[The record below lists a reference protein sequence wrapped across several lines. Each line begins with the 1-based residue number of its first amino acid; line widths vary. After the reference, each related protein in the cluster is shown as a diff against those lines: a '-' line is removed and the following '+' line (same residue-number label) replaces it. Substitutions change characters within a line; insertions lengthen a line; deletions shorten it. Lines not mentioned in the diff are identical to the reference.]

1 MFSPCTYSSR
11 RVRLSELMP
20 DSLLL
25 FLGNDDAPFNYR
37 DNQYRFRQ
45 DSTFL
50 YLFGLDTPGLAA
62 LMDTATGVTTLFG
75 DDVSMDDIVWTGP
88 MPTLSERASL
98 VNVSRTAPAE
108 ALAEAIRRAST
119 GGRRVHYVPPYRGE
133 TVMRLA
139 ELLGKSVAQVRAER
153 SEPLIK
159 AMVKLRSTK
168 ERCEIE
174 DMDRQMDY
182 GYNMHTAAMRMAHEG
197 FSENDIMARLEF
209 EALRGGGP
217 VSFPTIC
224 TIHGETLHNHGYL
237 NRLENGRLLLVD
249 AGCESFKH
257 YATDNTRT
265 TPVGGRFSL
274 RQREVYDVV
283 LAANNA
289 VIREAKPGVFYR
301 DMHLLASRVIIDGLK
316 GLGLMR
322 GDTDE
327 ALAAGAQALFM
338 PHGIGHMLGLD
349 VHDMESYG
357 EDYVGYDEESGPRS
371 GQFGLSALRMAR
383 RLEAGFCV
391 TDEPGIYF
399 IPELID
405 RWRAAGH
412 CADFVNFQRLESYKD
427 FGGIRIEDDIVITG
441 RGCRVMG
448 CRRLP
453 VTVEQVE
460 AEAKKTCEDRRDI
473 LTL

>member
-1 MFSPCTYSSR
+1 MFSPSTYSSR
-11 RVRLSELMP
+11 RARLAELMP

-50 YLFGLDTPGLAA
+50 YLFGLDSQGLAA
-62 LMDTATGVTTLFG
+62 LMDTASGHATLFG

-98 VNVSRTAPAE
+98 VNVSHAAPAS
-108 ALAEAIRRAST
+108 ALPEAIRRASL
-119 GGRRVHYVPPYRGE
+119 GGRQVHYVPPYRGD
-133 TVMRLA
+133 TVLRLS
-139 ELLGKSVAQVRAER
+139 ELLGKSEAQVKAQPSER
-153 SEPLIK
+153 LIK
-159 AMVKLRSTK
+159 AMVKLRSAK
-168 ERCEIE
+168 EKCEIE
-174 DMDRQMDY
+174 DMDRQMGF
-182 GYNMHTAAMRMAHEG
+182 GYNMHTAAMRMAREG
-197 FSENDIMARLEF
+197 YSENDIMARLEF

-237 NRLENGRLLLVD
+237 NSLENGKLLLVD
-249 AGCESFKH
+249 AGCESPNH

-274 RQREVYDVV
+274 RQREIYDIV

-289 VIREAKPGVFYR
+289 VIREARPGVLYR
-301 DMHLLASRVIIDGLK
+301 DMHMLASRVIIDGLK
-316 GLGLMR
+316 DLGLMR

-357 EDYVGYDEESGPRS
+357 EDFVGYDEESGPRD

-383 RLEAGFCV
+383 RLEEGFCV

-405 RWRAAGH
+405 RWRAAGL
-412 CADFVNFQRLESYKD
+412 CADFVNFQRLEAYKD
-427 FGGIRIEDDIVITG
+427 FGGIRIEDDIVITAS
-441 RGCRVMG
+441 GCRVMG

-453 VTVEQVE
+453 ATVEQVE
-460 AEAKKTCEDRRDI
+460 AEAQKTTDERRDV